1 MRALR
6 KQIVSMRRCIGIT
19 ALRCYHVSELA
30 GRKGFLMSDYY
41 EMGRQQSKTFV
52 QNTMLRD
59 AILNAK
65 DGTKMLII
73 NGNGADKVIEIKD
86 KTNDQ

>member
-1 MRALR
+1 
-6 KQIVSMRRCIGIT
+6 
-19 ALRCYHVSELA
+19 
-30 GRKGFLMSDYY
+30 MSDYY